1 MEDLPRRY
9 ADLLEGIATKVRSL
23 TVDRV
28 HKAIT
33 IASLTLPLAVL
44 ALLAV
49 IFLFLTLHLALAI
62 PLGDAG
68 AYGVLGG
75 VFVVAGAFAWRKR
88 TAIPKDQP

>member
-9 ADLLEGIATKVRSL
+9 ADLLEGIATEVRSL

-33 IASLTLPLAVL
+33 VASLALPLVVL
-44 ALLAV
+44 AILAV
-49 IFLFLTLHLALAI
+49 IFLFMTIHLALAI

-68 AYGVLGG
+68 AYGVMGG
-75 VFVVAGAFAWRKR
+75 VFVAAGAFAWRKR
-88 TAIPKDQP
+88 TAVPKDQP